1 MIDLLGYHMVE
12 AKDFIN
18 MTESGSAKT
27 LQGESLAVD
36 SSTGYVS
43 MARVLG
49 SERYSNGVVYLI
61 DQVLVP
67 ISLSM

>member
-1 MIDLLGYHMVE
+1 
-12 AKDFIN
+12 
-18 MTESGSAKT
+18 
-27 LQGESLAVD
+27 
-36 SSTGYVS
+36 VS
-43 MARVLG
+43 MARVSG